1 MEQKW
6 KQMTADEKRLLKHI
20 KDKQDSD
27 MKAFVSD
34 QKAAY
39 KAAKNQFKKV
49 CLPWIIFPPGKS
61 LWVTA
66 FSLRNCSFK

>member
-6 KQMTADEKRLLKHI
+6 KQMMADEKRLLKHI

-49 CLPWIIFPPGKS
+49 CAPWIILLPEKS

-66 FSLRNCSFK
+66 FSLRKCTCK